1 MHTED
6 KVEEKIISVN
16 EEKIRTELSGLVRE
30 TVEQTLNKLLE
41 HEAEN
46 LIKAKPYERS
56 ESRDGHRSGSYTRN
70 FETKSGKVKLKIPK
84 LKGIQFETQIIE
96 RYKRRESSVEE
107 ALIEMYLAGVSV
119 RRIEDVTEQLWG
131 TRVSPGTISNLN
143 KKVYSQIEEWRNRK
157 LEDKYPYV
165 YLDGIYLKKIWGGE
179 VRNISILIAIGVN
192 SEGYREVLGSM
203 EGAKEDKEA
212 WYGFLRHLKE
222 RGLTGVR
229 LIISDKCLGL
239 VESIPDFFPSAD
251 WQRCMVHFYRNVFAK
266 VPTSSMRET
275 VAMLKA
281 IHSQEDKQAALDKS
295 KLVIDKL
302 KAMKY
307 NSAADIIAKGIMET
321 LSYMNYPRTHWT
333 RIRTNNPLERIM
345 KEIRR
350 RTRVIGSFPDGE
362 SALMLVTARLRHIA
376 SSQWG
381 NKKYLDVSKLNEMN
395 FESQ

>member
-6 KVEEKIISVN
+6 KVDEKIISVN

-46 LIKAKPYERS
+46 LLKAKPYERS
-56 ESRDGHRSGSYTRN
+56 ENRDGHRSGSYTRN

-157 LEDKYPYV
+157 LEDTYPYV
-165 YLDGIYLKKIWGGE
+165 YLDGIYLKKTWGGE
-179 VRNISILIAIGVN
+179 VRNISILIAIGIN

-222 RGLTGVR
+222 RGLRGVK

-239 VESIPDFFPSAD
+239 VESIPDFFPDAD

-266 VPTSSMRET
+266 VPNSSMRET

-281 IHSQEDKQAALDKS
+281 IHSQEDRQAAMDKS
-295 KLVIDKL
+295 KLVVEKL
-302 KAMKY
+302 RGMKY
-307 NSAADIIAKGIMET
+307 NSAADIIEKGIQET

-381 NKKYLDVSKLNEMN
+381 NKKYLDVSRLEKLN

>member
-6 KVEEKIISVN
+6 KIDEKIISVN

-46 LIKAKPYERS
+46 LLKAKPYERS
-56 ESRDGHRSGSYTRN
+56 ENRDGHRSGSYTRN

-157 LEDKYPYV
+157 LEDKYPYI
-165 YLDGIYLKKIWGGE
+165 YLDGIYLKKTWGGE

-192 SEGYREVLGSM
+192 SEGFREVLGSM

-222 RGLTGVR
+222 RGLTGVK

-239 VESIPDFFPSAD
+239 VESIPDFFPEAD

-281 IHSQEDKQAALDKS
+281 IHSQEDRQAAMDKS
-295 KLVIDKL
+295 KLVIEKL
-302 KAMKY
+302 RTMKY
-307 NSAADIIAKGIMET
+307 NSAADVIEKGIVET

-381 NKKYLDVSKLNEMN
+381 NKKYLDVSRLEKLN
-395 FESQ
+395 FENQ